1 MMSSADGF
9 VQQLSLSSNDFE
21 LFDLPVSYKLN
32 RQLLDERWKNLQR
45 TTHPDN
51 FSMQDAASQRVAMQY
66 SVRINEAY
74 QRLKSPLKR
83 AAYLCELHGTPIQA
97 EENTRMS
104 TEFLLQQLQWREQL
118 EDAETFSD
126 IGQLLEEVLAAK
138 ELALTRCETSI
149 DIEQDWSSAATEV
162 RALMFM
168 DRFEA
173 DIDRR
178 QEQLEK
184 A

>member
-1 MMSSADGF
+1 M
-9 VQQLSLSSNDFE
+9 QQLSLSSNDFE
-21 LFDLPVSYKLN
+21 LFDLPVGFKLN
-32 RQLLDERWKNLQR
+32 RQQLDERWKNLQR
-45 TTHPDN
+45 ATHPDN

-83 AAYLCELHGTPIQA
+83 AAYLCELNGASIQA
-97 EENTRMS
+97 EENTRMP
-104 TEFLLQQLQWREQL
+104 TDFLLQQLQWREEL
-118 EDAETFSD
+118 EEAQTLGDV
-126 IGQLLEEVLAAK
+126 GQLLEKVLAAK
-138 ELALTRCETSI
+138 ELSLTLCENYL
-149 DIEQDWSSAATEV
+149 DMEHDWLMAAGQV

-168 DRFEA
+168 ERFEE
-173 DIDRR
+173 DVDRR